1 LAAIDFFTVEIHT
14 WSGLVRYMVLFA
26 VELHSRK
33 VEVTGIIPQANGQ
46 WMKQM
51 GRNLSDPMSG
61 FLKGKRYVI
70 HDRDPLF
77 TIEFGQILKAG
88 GIQVVKT
95 PKRSP
100 NLNAYAERFVWSIKH
115 ECLNKMI
122 IFGERHLR
130 YVIDEYVRHYHR
142 ERPHQGLANSIID
155 PFIQGAGEIVTHE
168 RLGGL
173 LKSYRR
179 QVA

>member
-1 LAAIDFFTVEIHT
+1 ME
-14 WSGLVRYMVLFA
+14 GVLF
-26 VELHSRK
+26 
-33 VEVTGIIPQANGQ
+33 
-46 WMKQM
+46 
-51 GRNLSDPMSG
+51 GR
-61 FLKGKRYVI
+61 
-70 HDRDPLF
+70 
-77 TIEFGQILKAG
+77 EFGQILKTA
-88 GIQVVKT
+88 GIQAVKT
-95 PKRSP
+95 PKRSS

-130 YVIDEYVRHYHR
+130 HVIEEYVRHYHH
-142 ERPHQGLANSIID
+142 ERPHQGIGNRLID
-155 PFIQGAGEIVTHE
+155 PFAQGKSEIVSHE